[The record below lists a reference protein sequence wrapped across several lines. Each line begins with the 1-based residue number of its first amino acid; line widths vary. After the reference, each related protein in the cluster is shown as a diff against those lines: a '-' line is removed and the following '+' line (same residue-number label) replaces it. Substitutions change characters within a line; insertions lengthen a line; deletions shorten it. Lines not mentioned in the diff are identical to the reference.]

1 MARFEPRFEE
11 ILEAADAA
19 VQRGLA
25 KVTDDIVAAA
35 LVDAR
40 EKVAAK
46 ILSNLSERRRA
57 GIVPQKEKFP
67 PRTREIARI
76 VIWKAVFGIEDEED
90 PDPGKGG
97 KSELLKFMEKMAETH
112 PDFIRAREEGRG
124 NLFGVFFR
132 RFLGK

>member
-67 PRTREIARI
+67 PRIREIARI
-76 VIWKAVFGIEDEED
+76 VIWKAVFGIEDEEN